1 MIKTTIGFALLATTF
16 LSSAASAFDITT
28 DDLLEKLSNS
38 PNVSW
43 EEVGEDKKDETD
55 VIAVNLPN
63 DQTKYFRYT
72 YSKPDGYEVITKPE
86 LMLPTIPTLQS
97 KTLIRPAGWPLTIRQ
112 AINMVTL
119 PEKFLPTIKSAG
131 N

>member
-55 VIAVNLPN
+55 VIAVNYRP
-63 DQTKYFRYT
+63 FRAKHL
-72 YSKPDGYEVITKPE
+72 SDRRGG
-86 LMLPTIPTLQS
+86 
-97 KTLIRPAGWPLTIRQ
+97 R
-112 AINMVTL
+112 
-119 PEKFLPTIKSAG
+119 
-131 N
+131 

>member
-43 EEVGEDKKDETD
+43 EEVGEDKKMKQML
-55 VIAVNLPN
+55 LPSISP
-63 DQTKYFRYT
+63 T
-72 YSKPDGYEVITKPE
+72 TKPNISGIHTVSRTV
-86 LMLPTIPTLQS
+86 M
-97 KTLIRPAGWPLTIRQ
+97 K
-112 AINMVTL
+112 
-119 PEKFLPTIKSAG
+119 
-131 N
+131 

>member
-43 EEVGEDKKDETD
+43 EEVWRVLWK
-55 VIAVNLPN
+55 
-63 DQTKYFRYT
+63 
-72 YSKPDGYEVITKPE
+72 ITTH
-86 LMLPTIPTLQS
+86 L
-97 KTLIRPAGWPLTIRQ
+97 LISMPLNGQ
-112 AINMVTL
+112 
-119 PEKFLPTIKSAG
+119 
-131 N
+131 